1 MSPISDQRLER
12 ATVTVIKI
20 LNNSIFECSQE
31 G

>member
-12 ATVTVIKI
+12 TTVTVIKI